1 MTIGERIKEIREEVG
16 LTQEELGNRLGVTGV
31 TIMRYEKGTR
41 QPRIE
46 QLEAIAEALDVS
58 VTSLLF
64 GSTPSTEDSD
74 IIVVDTT
81 QTKEDLE
88 LDEIRKKIEKGT
100 ATYEEKERFI
110 SFWKKASISFQNTVK
125 NFGVMLSLLNDVG
138 QKKALERVEEL
149 TEIPRYQKATQ
160 RPPQGPSPNDSETIP
175 EDGESPP
182 TAPTEPKEAPKQGGE

>member
-74 IIVVDTT
+74 IIVVD
-81 QTKEDLE
+81 
-88 LDEIRKKIEKGT
+88 
-100 ATYEEKERFI
+100 
-110 SFWKKASISFQNTVK
+110 ISFQNTVK

-160 RPPQGPSPNDSETIP
+160 RPPQGPSPNDSETTIP